1 MGELGALFNPG
12 MRHEIE
18 ERKAKESRREEAG
31 NADPGNKR
39 IDLLS
44 GVAVINMGSKTPKQ
58 ASQEA
63 HTMSHRATD
72 TDQPDTD
79 QTDTNQTDTNQI
91 NTNQI
96 NTDPT
101 NTDED
106 RSDERVQSGSAGS
119 AETTRGA
126 QADQGTAPRVNGNV
140 DASEHSN
147 VDPAALEITQQSSN
161 SEPPA

>member
-44 GVAVINMGSKTPKQ
+44 GVAVINMGSKTPQQ
-58 ASQEA
+58 ASQEDN
-63 HTMSHRATD
+63 TMSHSTTD
-72 TDQPDTD
+72 DQPNAD
-79 QTDTNQTDTNQI
+79 QSNAAESKAAETNATGTN
-91 NTNQI
+91 
-96 NTDPT
+96 D
-101 NTDED
+101 DDD
-106 RSDERVQSGSAGS
+106 RSDERVQSGSPGA
-119 AETTRGA
+119 AETTRDA
-126 QADQGTAPRVNGNV
+126 QADQGTAPRVNGHV
-140 DASEHSN
+140 DASEHSD

>member
-58 ASQEA
+58 ASQEDD
-63 HTMSHRATD
+63 TVSHRATD
-72 TDQPDTD
+72 DQ
-79 QTDTNQTDTNQI
+79 
-91 NTNQI
+91 
-96 NTDPT
+96 T
-101 NTDED
+101 NTDDD
-106 RSDERVQSGSAGS
+106 RSDERVQSGSSES
-119 AETTRGA
+119 AESTRDA
-126 QADQGTAPRVNGNV
+126 EADQGTAPQVNGHV
-140 DASEHSN
+140 DASEHSD

-161 SEPPA
+161 SESPA